1 MKTFVI
7 ILILWVLAIVIFC
20 AGYWLGMRITQLK
33 NGIDIFDDDNEIIKN
48 DIKLKIDAK
57 YKNIFLYVGFKNL

>member
-1 MKTFVI
+1 MKGDRTTLKTFVL

-33 NGIDIFDDDNEIIKN
+33 NGIDIFDDENNKGSGN
-48 DIKLKIDAK
+48 DDTK
-57 YKNIFLYVGFKNL
+57 

>member
-33 NGIDIFDDDNEIIKN
+33 NGIDIFGDENNNNKGSGNDDTK
-48 DIKLKIDAK
+48 
-57 YKNIFLYVGFKNL
+57 